1 MQGGRQSVFSD
12 SARAEVGVSTFVL
25 QVGRTIHRTNRLRVY
40 PMIGIGNSGARVHLT
55 RRAAR
60 PAFDGAVR
68 PVFRESHLD
77 AGSMT
82 LQLAVG
88 ADYNLPAS
96 RRGKGQRLGIDA
108 DRVDP
113 LHT

>member
-1 MQGGRQSVFSD
+1 MFSD
-12 SARAEVGVSTFVL
+12 SARDEVGVSTFVL

-96 RRGKGQRLGIDA
+96 RRERASGWASMPIGWTRCTRRDRRGQ
-108 DRVDP
+108 
-113 LHT
+113 